1 MKQIELIRF
10 GENALKQENIQDAG
24 IKARMLLQYILNQT
38 RQEIIIN
45 SEKIVNQ
52 NQIDE
57 YEKSINKIIDGLPIQ
72 YITHNQQFMGLEFY
86 VDENVLIPQ
95 PDTEVLVEQTIKII
109 NQLSKNGKKVEVL
122 DLCTGS
128 GAIAISIGHYCND
141 LEITATDISL
151 KALEITKKNA
161 KTNEVINLEI
171 LKSDLF
177 NELSE
182 KKFDVIVSNPPYIET
197 ETIKKLSKDVQAEPH
212 IALDGG
218 KDGLEFYRK
227 ILNESYKY
235 LRPNGYLL
243 LEIGYNQGKTVTK
256 LECNNLKL
264 ITNEPIKDFEGNNR
278 VVVFQKEG

>member
-1 MKQIELIRF
+1 M
-10 GENALKQENIQDAG
+10 
-24 IKARMLLQYILNQT
+24 
-38 RQEIIIN
+38 
-45 SEKIVNQ
+45 
-52 NQIDE
+52 
-57 YEKSINKIIDGLPIQ
+57 
-72 YITHNQQFMGLEFY
+72 
-86 VDENVLIPQ
+86 
-95 PDTEVLVEQTIKII
+95 
-109 NQLSKNGKKVEVL
+109 

-227 ILNESYKY
+227 ILNESHKY

-243 LEIGYNQGKTVTK
+243 LEIGYNQGKIVTK

-264 ITNEPIKDFEGNNR
+264 ITNEPIKDF
-278 VVVFQKEG
+278 

>member
-24 IKARMLLQYILNQT
+24 IKARMLLQHILNQT

-57 YEKSINKIIDGLPIQ
+57 YEKSINKIINGLPIQ

-197 ETIKKLSKDVQAEPH
+197 ETIKKLSKDLQAEPH

-227 ILNESYKY
+227 ILNESHKY

-243 LEIGYNQGKTVTK
+243 LEIGYNQGKIVTK